1 MAGDE
6 FSLEN
11 GRKIN
16 KSQINGEILKS
27 KLSQN
32 DKYQKI
38 FSLFDANNDG
48 KLDDKE
54 VESFFEK
61 MKSYAS
67 KGKSSVFESG
77 EAEEFLKEFKDA
89 KGKSLSDN
97 GVKVG
102 DLFGFVAD
110 ISDVGFD
117 PVKKAQTL
125 VNKGKMNGNIYS
137 SEEIKNIATTELSQD
152 VQDAIK
158 MFQAQK
164 DGQGSVSDFY
174 NLLKE
179 KFGSDEAAS
188 KVYAKLREEELGA
201 VLLDKAKNFD
211 LTEKD
216 YWNEKAN
223 LAKELYETTGDEIYN
238 SQAQE
243 FENRANAVKGKTV
256 TKQIQTRVQTG
267 FKNDK
272 VADKAVSVSATYKTV
287 TKNVTETIYPLMD
300 FDKTFLEER
309 GVKYNE
315 DAVENYDRKK
325 AETQTLV
332 EMNNTLEEVKSQ
344 IAQATAYSDS
354 ARVKA
359 PNEPNYELSQGRST
373 EYMMDSTKVD
383 ELESGVYFVYKK
395 LFGSDENINA
405 AL

>member
-1 MAGDE
+1 MSLLKKVKGKLRKVTFKLAGDE

-48 KLDDKE
+48 KLDEKE

-61 MKSYAS
+61 MKSFAS

-110 ISDVGFD
+110 ISDAGFD

-125 VNKGKMNGNIYS
+125 VNKGKMNGTTYS

-164 DGQGSVSDFY
+164 DGQGNVSNFY
-174 NLLKE
+174 NFLKE
-179 KFGSDEAAS
+179 KFGSD
-188 KVYAKLREEELGA
+188 
-201 VLLDKAKNFD
+201 
-211 LTEKD
+211 
-216 YWNEKAN
+216 
-223 LAKELYETTGDEIYN
+223 
-238 SQAQE
+238 
-243 FENRANAVKGKTV
+243 
-256 TKQIQTRVQTG
+256 
-267 FKNDK
+267 
-272 VADKAVSVSATYKTV
+272 
-287 TKNVTETIYPLMD
+287 
-300 FDKTFLEER
+300 
-309 GVKYNE
+309 
-315 DAVENYDRKK
+315 
-325 AETQTLV
+325 
-332 EMNNTLEEVKSQ
+332 
-344 IAQATAYSDS
+344 
-354 ARVKA
+354 
-359 PNEPNYELSQGRST
+359 
-373 EYMMDSTKVD
+373 
-383 ELESGVYFVYKK
+383 
-395 LFGSDENINA
+395 
-405 AL
+405 